1 MAKVKG
7 LKNILTKEK
16 LNELYIERKLS
27 MAKISRYLCVTYQ
40 TIIYWLKKFNIE
52 IRGPKTYN
60 KKPFSGDIL
69 ERAYLMGLS
78 IGDFNVKKHHAQILV
93 RTSTTHPAMISLFNQ
108 LFTKYSFVKQIKLKS
123 MPSWYLYTI
132 LDSSFDFLME
142 KGINLENFK
151 KEEFYAF
158 LSGYVD
164 AEGCLCITN
173 NKETFRYHFSLAS
186 EDINILNG
194 IKEYLSKLGHKVSFR
209 ISAKRGNLTTN
220 GKVYNKDYW
229 ELRLYSKKEVLNLIG
244 KLQLQHY
251 EKIRWKELM
260 FELNNCR
267 KWVDVKEIVFRLR
280 KDIDNEVE
288 KCIF

>member
-7 LKNILTKEK
+7 LRRVLTEEK
-16 LNELYIERKLS
+16 LRELYMKRKLT
-27 MAKISRYLCVTYQ
+27 MADIARQFGVTYQ
-40 TIIYWLKKFNIE
+40 TIIYWLKKFDMG

-60 KKPFSGDIL
+60 KNPFSGDIL
-69 ERAYLMGLS
+69 ERNYLMGLS

-93 RTSTTHPAMISLFNQ
+93 RTSTTHPAMINLFKQ
-108 LFTKYSFVKQIKLKS
+108 LFEKYSFVGQVKLKS
-123 MPSWYLYTI
+123 TPSWYIYTI
-132 LDSSFDFLME
+132 LSNSFNFLLNKDISIKTFNE
-142 KGINLENFK
+142 
-151 KEEFYAF
+151 EEFYAF

-186 EDINILNG
+186 EDINILKG
-194 IKEYLSKLGHKVSFR
+194 IKKYLSKLKYKVFFR
-209 ISAKRGNLTTN
+209 ISAKKGNLTTN
-220 GKVYNKDYW
+220 GKIYNKDYW
-229 ELRLYSKKEVLNLIG
+229 ELRLYSKKEVLNLIE

-260 FELNNCR
+260 FELNNYR
-267 KWVDVKEIVFRLR
+267 KWVDVKERVFRLR

-288 KCIF
+288 KCMS